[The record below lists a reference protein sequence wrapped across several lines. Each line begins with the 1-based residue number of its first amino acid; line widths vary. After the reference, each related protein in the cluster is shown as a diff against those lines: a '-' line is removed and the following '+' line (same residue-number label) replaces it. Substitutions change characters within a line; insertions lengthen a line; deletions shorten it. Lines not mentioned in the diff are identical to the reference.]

1 MSKLSSLDKGLED
14 TFTHYSP
21 MQFHIITIFPEWF
34 TSPLSTGL
42 LQKAQDKAILS
53 FRVHNLRDYAP
64 DKHRSTDDTPYG
76 GGWGMVMTPEPLVNA
91 IEAVSTPLNNP
102 RRIFLSPQGRPLSQT
117 KTAELTA
124 YEALVLVCGRYEGV
138 DERVLAFVDEE
149 ISIGDYI
156 VSGGEVAAL
165 VLIDAVARLIPGVVG
180 RKESTED
187 ESFSTGLLEYPQYTR
202 PEEFRGLSVPDVLL
216 SGHHADITRWRRRQ
230 SLIRTRT
237 RRPDLL
243 KKADLSPEERRWL
256 TQMDDTDT

>member
-1 MSKLSSLDKGLED
+1 
-14 TFTHYSP
+14 

-53 FRVHNLRDYAP
+53 FCVHNLRDYAP
-64 DKHRSTDDTPYG
+64 GKHRSTDDTPYG
-76 GGWGMVMTPEPLVNA
+76 GRWGMVMTPEPLVNA
-91 IEAVSTPLNNP
+91 IEAVSAPLSNP
-102 RRIFLSPQGRPLSQT
+102 RRIFLSPQGQPLSQA
-117 KTAELTA
+117 KTAELA
-124 YEALVLVCGRYEGV
+124 ASDALVLVCGRYEGV

-165 VLIDAVARLIPGVVG
+165 VLIDAVARLVPGVVG

-202 PEEFRGLSVPDVLL
+202 PEEFRGMSVPDVLL

-243 KKADLSPEERRWL
+243 KKASLSPEERRWL
-256 TQMDDTDT
+256 TQMDETDT

>member
-1 MSKLSSLDKGLED
+1 
-14 TFTHYSP
+14 

-64 DKHRSTDDTPYG
+64 GKHRSTDDTPYG

>member
-1 MSKLSSLDKGLED
+1 
-14 TFTHYSP
+14 

-64 DKHRSTDDTPYG
+64 GKHRSTDDTPYG

-91 IEAVSTPLNNP
+91 IEAVSVPLNNP
-102 RRIFLSPQGRPLSQT
+102 RRIFLSPQGRPLSQA
-117 KTAELTA
+117 KTAELA
-124 YEALVLVCGRYEGV
+124 ACEALVLVCGRYEGV

-156 VSGGEVAAL
+156 VSGGEVAAF
-165 VLIDAVARLIPGVVG
+165 VVIDAVARLIPGVVG

-202 PEEFRGLSVPDVLL
+202 PEEFHGLSVPDVLL

-256 TQMDDTDT
+256 TQMDETDT

>member
-1 MSKLSSLDKGLED
+1 
-14 TFTHYSP
+14 

-53 FRVHNLRDYAP
+53 FCAYNLRDYAP
-64 DKHRSTDDTPYG
+64 GKHRSTDDTPYG

-91 IEAVSTPLNNP
+91 IEAVSAPLSNP
-102 RRIFLSPQGRPLSQT
+102 RRIFLSPQGQPLSQA
-117 KTAELTA
+117 KTAELA
-124 YEALVLVCGRYEGV
+124 ASEALVLVCGRYEGV

-165 VLIDAVARLIPGVVG
+165 VLIDAVARLVPGVVG

-202 PEEFRGLSVPDVLL
+202 PEEFRGMSVPDVLL

-243 KKADLSPEERRWL
+243 KKASLSPEERRWL

>member
-1 MSKLSSLDKGLED
+1 
-14 TFTHYSP
+14 

-34 TSPLSTGL
+34 TSPLATGL

-64 DKHRSTDDTPYG
+64 GKHRSTDDTPYG

-91 IEAVSTPLNNP
+91 LEAVSTPLNNP

-202 PEEFRGLSVPDVLL
+202 PEEFRGMSVPDVLL

-243 KKADLSPEERRWL
+243 KKADLSPEERHWL

>member
-1 MSKLSSLDKGLED
+1 M
-14 TFTHYSP
+14 
-21 MQFHIITIFPEWF
+21 
-34 TSPLSTGL
+34 
-42 LQKAQDKAILS
+42 
-53 FRVHNLRDYAP
+53 
-64 DKHRSTDDTPYG
+64 
-76 GGWGMVMTPEPLVNA
+76 
-91 IEAVSTPLNNP
+91 
-102 RRIFLSPQGRPLSQT
+102 
-117 KTAELTA
+117 
-124 YEALVLVCGRYEGV
+124 
-138 DERVLAFVDEE
+138 LAFVDEE

-216 SGHHADITRWRRRQ
+216 SGHHADISRWRRRQ

-243 KKADLSPEERRWL
+243 KKASLSPEERRWL
-256 TQMDDTDT
+256 TQMDETDT

>member
-1 MSKLSSLDKGLED
+1 
-14 TFTHYSP
+14 

-34 TSPLSTGL
+34 TSPLATGL

-64 DKHRSTDDTPYG
+64 GKHRSTDDTPYG

-91 IEAVSTPLNNP
+91 IEAVSTPLDSP
-102 RRIFLSPQGRPLSQT
+102 RRIFLSPQGRPLSQA
-117 KTAELTA
+117 KTAELA
-124 YEALVLVCGRYEGV
+124 AHEALVLVCGRYEGV

-165 VLIDAVARLIPGVVG
+165 VLIEAVARLVPGVVG

-202 PEEFRGLSVPDVLL
+202 PEEFRGMAVPHVLL
-216 SGHHADITRWRRRQ
+216 SGHHADITRWRRKQ
-230 SLIRTRT
+230 SLLRTRA

-256 TQMDDTDT
+256 TQMDETDT

>member
-1 MSKLSSLDKGLED
+1 
-14 TFTHYSP
+14 

-64 DKHRSTDDTPYG
+64 GKHRSTDDTPYG

-91 IEAVSTPLNNP
+91 LEAVSTPLNNP